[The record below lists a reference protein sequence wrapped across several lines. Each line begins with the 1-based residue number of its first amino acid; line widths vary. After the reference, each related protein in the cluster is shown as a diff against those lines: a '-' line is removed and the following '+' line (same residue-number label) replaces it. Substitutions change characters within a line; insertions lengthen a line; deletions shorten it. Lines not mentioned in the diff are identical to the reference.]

1 MEYLH
6 LYDTDIIIS
15 LGEYAALVTAEVM
28 SLDDALKLVAVR
40 ANLMREKC
48 ILNETGM
55 LAVKM
60 SPSELDLYLS
70 GTGDY
75 DQLSVACH
83 NRLVVVP

>member
-1 MEYLH
+1 
-6 LYDTDIIIS
+6 
-15 LGEYAALVTAEVM
+15 M
-28 SLDDALKLVAVR
+28 SLYDALKLVAVR

-60 SPSELDLYLS
+60 SPSELDLYLT
-70 GTGDY
+70 GAGDY